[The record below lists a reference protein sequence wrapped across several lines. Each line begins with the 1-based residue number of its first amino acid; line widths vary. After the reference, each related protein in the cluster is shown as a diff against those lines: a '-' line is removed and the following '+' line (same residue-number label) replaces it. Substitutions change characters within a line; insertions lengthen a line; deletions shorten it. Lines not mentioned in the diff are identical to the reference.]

1 MSANKFKVIVARNP
15 TEVLDLQSDIEGLLR
30 RTGHSDDLTRTPA
43 YFLSILW
50 EKKAR
55 PFVVAV
61 YDESNLA
68 GIAFCVKRCLFGIP
82 VGIVECGDGCG
93 DGSIISSE
101 ECFDEVVDIAVRTIL
116 REKSTWLVQLGWGSD
131 TPSVVERARE
141 HERSGNIRTRA
152 LSFDVWNDLWLDE
165 NYELFLARLGSRT
178 RRNIRYYRRRA
189 EQAGWYFVTNIGF
202 ETAWAAIESLY
213 PRQEIGKNRAQL
225 SVCRRQLA
233 EIPGVF
239 FPACAPGTENGSAS
253 SVGG

>member
-1 MSANKFKVIVARNP
+1 MA
-15 TEVLDLQSDIEGLLR
+15 
-30 RTGHSDDLTRTPA
+30 
-43 YFLSILW
+43 
-50 EKKAR
+50 
-55 PFVVAV
+55 
-61 YDESNLA
+61 
-68 GIAFCVKRCLFGIP
+68 
-82 VGIVECGDGCG
+82 CG

-213 PRQEIGKNRAQL
+213 PRQEDR
-225 SVCRRQLA
+225 
-233 EIPGVF
+233 E
-239 FPACAPGTENGSAS
+239 ES
-253 SVGG
+253 STT